1 MSKVSKI
8 KYEVNDK
15 VIVKIQGTPQ
25 VGVITNR
32 RVSDKKVYYDLRTEA
47 GQGYVLVSIDKC
59 KNKYSESYA
68 VIDSKLTSSWNAAL
82 DSGEVTP
89 TRLFAK
95 EGVGHTRAN
104 YAPTIE
110 LEFDGD
116 KSTPNTLVQQMEK
129 RNDFIFPTQGPRS
142 Y

>member
-1 MSKVSKI
+1 M

-15 VIVKIQGTPQ
+15 VVFKTL
-25 VGVITNR
+25 GVPAIGVVTNR
-32 RVSDKKVYYDLRTEA
+32 RTADKKVYYDIRSEA
-47 GQGYVLVSIDKC
+47 GQGYVLVSVDKA

-68 VIDSKLTSSWNAAL
+68 IIDSKLTASWNAAV
-82 DSGEVTP
+82 DAGDVTD

-104 YAPTIE
+104 YAPNIE
-110 LEFDGD
+110 LNFDGD
-116 KSTPNTLVQQMEK
+116 QSGPNTMVQQMEK